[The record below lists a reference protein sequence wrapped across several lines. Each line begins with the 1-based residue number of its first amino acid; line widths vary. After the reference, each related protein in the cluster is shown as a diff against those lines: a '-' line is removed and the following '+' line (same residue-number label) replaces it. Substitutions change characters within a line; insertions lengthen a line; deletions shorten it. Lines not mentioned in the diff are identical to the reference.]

1 MKYRNTIYTFCALA
15 FLSLMPLKSFAFPAG
30 DGSLQKKIICAIV
43 SEQNK
48 ALVLSQSALSFYSI
62 AFSKTR
68 WISNNPEAKK
78 YIHNATNNI
87 NSMRIPIETARN
99 FLVVLCSGT
108 PPLTN
113 SDLALMKKK

>member
-1 MKYRNTIYTFCALA
+1 

-43 SEQNK
+43 TSQNH
-48 ALVLSQSALSFYSI
+48 AILLAQSALNYDGLGFNQ
-62 AFSKTR
+62 TR
-68 WISNNPEAKK
+68 WLATNSTAKS
-78 YIHNATNNI
+78 YIHNATGNM
-87 NSMRIPIETARN
+87 SAMTKPIEAAKN
-99 FLVVLCSGT
+99 FLAVLCSGT